1 MMNRSKLRVALAL
14 LTALCVL
21 LPIGF
26 ADNPPTTYIVTQD
39 QASVL
44 FYQDGKLASV
54 EPLAK
59 GTAIRAEGFSGDM
72 VLTTYNG
79 KPAYVQLKFLTIQDS
94 VLVVAGDNTELFYYN
109 DSGPT
114 GLERLAKGVQITV
127 EKQAREQVF
136 TTYRGKP
143 AYIKR
148 QLLVTPQE
156 FAGTAEKEASI
167 AREKAEKIL
176 ADAREKADQV
186 LADKMERDIKQL
198 RTRVLNPQTSSP
210 VAYYDQVITN
220 EFRKFIAT
228 YPHSPHEAEVLAQI
242 NDWQAE
248 RDRVAAGSV
257 KYAGDWM
264 SKSNCEKYYRWDQ
277 ALAFYRDGER
287 QSAQNNWATAVQKF
301 DAVLALNHGGG
312 IEIATQR
319 QLAVALTKWL
329 AVLSHDL
336 QVSTDKLA
344 SVRTAFQQAQAAV
357 QQAQGKIKTPA
368 QSRAVPVP
376 SMTGIHA
383 GAFASNMRAKDAMDN
398 SQAEFNAARS
408 KLDDAKAE
416 LDSAQAANDKL
427 KQIVDQVKKR
437 VPQDSQKVAKL

>member
-1 MMNRSKLRVALAL
+1 MNRPKLWVAFAL
-14 LTALCVL
+14 VTALCVL

-44 FYQDGKLASV
+44 FYQDGKLAGV

-59 GTAIRAEGFSGDM
+59 GTTIRAESVAGDM

-94 VLVVAGDNTELFYYN
+94 VLVVAGDNAELFYYN
-109 DSGPT
+109 DAGPT
-114 GLERLAKGVQITV
+114 GLERLSKGVQITV
-127 EKQAREQVF
+127 EKQSREQVF

-156 FAGTAEKEASI
+156 FTGAAEKEAAI
-167 AREKAEKIL
+167 AREKVAKAL
-176 ADAREKADQV
+176 ADAQEKADQT
-186 LADKMERDIKQL
+186 LAEKMERDIKQL
-198 RTRVLNPQTSSP
+198 RTRQLNPQSSSP
-210 VAYYDQVITN
+210 VAYYDQVIAN
-220 EFRKFIAT
+220 DFRKFLAT
-228 YPHSPHEAEVLAQI
+228 YPNSPYAAEVNDQI
-242 NDWQAE
+242 KDWQTE

-264 SKSNCEKYYRWDQ
+264 SKSNCEKYSRWDQ

-287 QSAQNNWATAVQKF
+287 LIAQSNWAAAVQKF
-301 DAVLALNHGGG
+301 DALLALNPGGG

-319 QLAVALTKWL
+319 QLAVALPKWL

-336 QVSTDKLA
+336 QVSSDKLT

-357 QQAQGKIKTPA
+357 QQAQANLKKPA
-368 QSRAVPVP
+368 AAPRAVPMP
-376 SMTGIHA
+376 SMSGIHA
-383 GAFASNMRAKDAMDN
+383 GAFAASMRAKDAVDS
-398 SQAEFNAARS
+398 SQAEFNAAKS
-408 KLDDAKAE
+408 KLDDAQAE
-416 LDSAQAANDKL
+416 LEPVQAANDKL
-427 KQIVDQVKKR
+427 KRLVDQVKKR
-437 VPQDSQKVAKL
+437 VSQDTAKTAP

>member
-1 MMNRSKLRVALAL
+1 MNRPKLWVAFVLV
-14 LTALCVL
+14 TALCVL

-44 FYQDGKLASV
+44 FYQDGKLAGV

-59 GTAIRAEGFSGDM
+59 GTTIRAESVAGDM

-94 VLVVAGDNTELFYYN
+94 VLVVAGDNAELFYYN
-109 DSGPT
+109 DAGPT
-114 GLERLAKGVQITV
+114 GLERLSKGVQITV
-127 EKQAREQVF
+127 EKQSREQVF

-156 FAGTAEKEASI
+156 FTGAAEKEAAI
-167 AREKAEKIL
+167 AREKVAKAL
-176 ADAREKADQV
+176 ADAQEKADQT
-186 LADKMERDIKQL
+186 LAEKMERDIKQL
-198 RTRVLNPQTSSP
+198 RTRQLNPQSSSP
-210 VAYYDQVITN
+210 VAYYDQVIAN
-220 EFRKFIAT
+220 DFRKFLAT
-228 YPHSPHEAEVLAQI
+228 YPNSPYAAEVNDQI
-242 NDWQAE
+242 KDWQAE

-264 SKSNCEKYYRWDQ
+264 SKSNCEKYSRWDQ

-287 QSAQNNWATAVQKF
+287 LIAQSNWAAAVQ
-301 DAVLALNHGGG
+301 
-312 IEIATQR
+312 
-319 QLAVALTKWL
+319 KWL

-336 QVSTDKLA
+336 QVSSDKLT

-357 QQAQGKIKTPA
+357 QQAQANLKKPA
-368 QSRAVPVP
+368 AAPRAVPMP

-383 GAFASNMRAKDAMDN
+383 GAFAASMRAKDAADS
-398 SQAEFNAARS
+398 SQVEFNAAKS
-408 KLDDAKAE
+408 KLDDAQAE
-416 LDSAQAANDKL
+416 LEPVQAANDKL
-427 KQIVDQVKKR
+427 KRLVDQVKKR
-437 VPQDSQKVAKL
+437 VSQDTAKTAP